1 MKGPGK
7 PGFAEKQMKLEKY
20 QEADETLYSRLVFNR
35 ETMNMNYGRIFT
47 EEESKLL
54 FQVMLDINASE
65 SKLGFYKVF
74 ISHENKDTFIGMGA
88 LTLNAEY
95 DAIEIEYMLLPP
107 YWNHGYGSELVGTLI
122 QMATDTH
129 VSPVLIALTDP
140 SNLYSK
146 RILWKYGFTLEKQYL
161 NDDGD
166 PVELYR
172 RGI

>member
-1 MKGPGK
+1 MKDPDNSE
-7 PGFAEKQMKLEKY
+7 FAEEQMKLEKY